1 MVGTRFFCSLD
12 IGLSVK
18 GLKNIRAGT
27 KSPRLGSWA
36 TNQFPHPYC
45 APFFHAMVREPR
57 TMA

>member
-27 KSPRLGSWA
+27 KSPGRNL
-36 TNQFPHPYC
+36 FPC
-45 APFFHAMVREPR
+45 AE
-57 TMA
+57 